1 MNKLL
6 VVAVVVAG
14 ALFYITT
21 TDDQADARN
30 PGDTA
35 WESRVEQVDTYL
47 SEGLSEDT
55 HQTIAKPA
63 RQSADVAI
71 NFGNSLTAVVE

>member
-1 MNKLL
+1 MKYLL
-6 VVAVVVAG
+6 VVAVAAG
-14 ALFYITT
+14 AFFYVAT

-47 SEGLSEDT
+47 SEGLSGDT
-55 HQTIAKPA
+55 HRTIAEPA
-63 RQSADVAI
+63 HDGAELVSDL
-71 NFGNSLTAVVE
+71 GNSLSGFTE